1 MFPTFVSPVVRPN
14 LVSSGWGSDRK
25 YRATEANPD
34 PKHEGLDF
42 KVGVGSDV
50 FAVADGKVVSS
61 KNALPD
67 PAGEMITVQHE
78 GGIISRYMHLSQ
90 RLVKVGDLVRA
101 GQLIAKSGATG
112 IKSSAA
118 HLHFDFKI
126 RPADINN
133 YTSAF
138 GRPATGFFAE
148 KFGLLGV
155 PAEPLVPVDRWA
167 PGVKESALRNNIP
180 LYTAIGGGAIFYLV
194 ALGLVYYYTR

>member
-1 MFPTFVSPVVRPN
+1 MIPAFVSPVVRPN

-42 KVGVGSDV
+42 KVAVGNDV
-50 FAVADGKVVSS
+50 FAVGDGKVLSS

-67 PAGEMITVQHE
+67 PAGEMISIQHE

-90 RLVKVGDLVRA
+90 RLVQKGDLVRA
-101 GQLIAKSGATG
+101 GQLIARSGSSG

-126 RPADINN
+126 RPADLTN

-138 GRPATGFFAE
+138 GKPTTGFFGE
-148 KFGLLGV
+148 RFGLVGV

-167 PGVKESALRNNIP
+167 PGVKEAAARNNIP
-180 LYTAIGGGAIFYLV
+180 LYTAVGGGLLFYAVV
-194 ALGLVYYYTR
+194 AGLVYYYTR